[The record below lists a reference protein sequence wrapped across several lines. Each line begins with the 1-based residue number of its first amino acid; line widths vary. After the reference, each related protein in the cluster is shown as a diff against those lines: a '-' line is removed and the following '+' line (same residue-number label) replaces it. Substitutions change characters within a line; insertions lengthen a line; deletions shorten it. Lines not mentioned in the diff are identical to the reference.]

1 MMPTIDI
8 DEDVF
13 AELQQRARPFIDTPS
28 DVIRALISASQKLSE
43 GDPTV
48 TPSGQPGV
56 PGKVKI
62 GKLDAL
68 IKQGLIASGDTLIHE
83 RKRSGDV
90 FEASVSKRGCIIL
103 PDGRWFRE
111 PSPALREYTHS
122 QIDGW
127 ANWTH
132 VPTGRTLRDLR
143 DNG

>member
-8 DEDVF
+8 DDDVF
-13 AELQQRARPFIDTPS
+13 AELQERARPFIDTPS
-28 DVIRALISASQKLSE
+28 DVIRALIAASQKLAT

-48 TPSGQPGV
+48 VPSGRPGV

-68 IKQGLIASGDTLIHE
+68 IKRGLIAPGDKLVHE

-90 FEASVSKRGCIIL
+90 FEATVSKRGCIVL
-103 PDGRWFRE
+103 PDDRWFRE
-111 PSPALREYTHS
+111 PSPALREYTRS

-132 VPTGRTLRDLR
+132 EPSGRTLRDLR